1 MHTIDSSLRQGGE
14 LFHLPRF
21 FFNAYMH
28 CLCVLLL
35 LGGLLFPPCRA
46 QATAADEIRI
56 GLMAPLTGKW
66 ASEGEDARRVLSLLV
81 EQWNSSGKLGARTL
95 KLVVQDDA
103 GDPRAG
109 ALAAQKLLN
118 SNVVAIIGA
127 YGSSVAE
134 ATQHI
139 IDEAGVAHLS
149 SGATSVRLTEKGLQ
163 GFFRMGPRDDGQ
175 SRMAAQ
181 YVAAQGFKAVAI
193 VHDNS
198 SHPRGFAEE
207 TCKLLA
213 EKGIPVVFYD
223 ALTPGQRDYTVLLDK
238 VRAAHPD
245 VILYTGYYPET
256 GLLLRQKA
264 DMHWDI
270 PVLGG
275 DASNHQDLVKIA
287 GADAARGY
295 GFFSAALPQ
304 DLDTPEARAFIQLFV
319 KKHGSPPLS
328 VWSVLAG
335 DGLHA
340 LALLAQEDAQAGP
353 LPLPLAA
360 RLHALRGATALTG
373 PISFDAKGDR
383 EGDLYRLYRV
393 DEQGR
398 FVPQERQS
406 PASIQNPPAQNPLV
420 QSPASEGGKRP

>member
-1 MHTIDSSLRQGGE
+1 MCIADSSRGQHLE
-14 LFHLPRF
+14 LLHFPHIFSCALW
-21 FFNAYMH
+21 Y
-28 CLCVLLL
+28 CLCALVFA
-35 LGGLLFPPCRA
+35 GSLFFSVCA
-46 QATAADEIRI
+46 TQAAEAGEIRI

-81 EQWNSSGKLGARTL
+81 EQWNNSGELGAHWL
-95 KLVVQDDA
+95 KLEVQDDA

-109 ALAAQKLLN
+109 ALAAQKLL
-118 SNVVAIIGA
+118 SKGVVAVIGA

-139 IDEAGVAHLS
+139 MDEAGTVHLS
-149 SGATSVRLTEKGLQ
+149 SGATAVRLTEKGLQ

-181 YVAAQGFKAVAI
+181 YLATQGFRAVAI

-207 TCKLLA
+207 THKILS
-213 EKGIPVVFYD
+213 EMGIPVVFYD

-238 VRAAHPD
+238 VRAARPD
-245 VILYTGYYPET
+245 IILYTGYYPET

-264 DMHWDI
+264 DMHWTI

-287 GADAARGY
+287 GADAAQGY
-295 GFFSAALPQ
+295 SFFSAALPQ
-304 DLDTPEARAFIQLFV
+304 DLDTEEARAFIQLFTE
-319 KKHGSPPLS
+319 KYGSPPLS

-340 LALLAQEDAQAGP
+340 LAYVVAQRGTDSAHAPSQRHSPLVAQLG
-353 LPLPLAA
+353 A
-360 RLHALRGATALTG
+360 RLHALRNCTALTG
-373 PISFDAKGDR
+373 PVSFDAKGDR
-383 EGDLYRLYRV
+383 EGDLYRLYQV
-393 DEQGR
+393 DAQGR
-398 FVPQERQS
+398 FVPHSMQHPAVTESER
-406 PASIQNPPAQNPLV
+406 P
-420 QSPASEGGKRP
+420 